1 MHTFKTFLAERSL
14 TDDEKAKAEKIVKGM
29 KKEKAGFQDR
39 YGDKAKSVMYATATK
54 LAKEEVVSEVRGE
67 PGCKSCNAAG
77 EARKIHAYHVHHN
90 GKHIDTVF
98 YNTHEDPADVKKSLV
113 NHDGYHPN
121 IKVVK
126 EEVQID
132 ELSKSTLKNYTKK
145 ALDSI
150 RTHAYISGH
159 HDADNMYGSGSP
171 KKKHELTGKS
181 HRYYMKSIKRGK
193 GVQAAVNRLTKEE
206 TQINELKTDTMKKYI
221 QTAAD
226 DLRHQAGLDAHYKRD
241 FGKKPGPTEK
251 KLLDKKHRKVS
262 SRLRGIKTAADRIA
276 GRSDWD

>member
-1 MHTFKTFLAERSL
+1 MQSFKAFLAERSL
-14 TDDEKAKAEKIVKGM
+14 SADEKAKAEKIVKGM
-29 KKEKAGFQDR
+29 KKEKAGFVSR

-54 LAKEEVVSEVRGE
+54 LAKEEV
-67 PGCKSCNAAG
+67 
-77 EARKIHAYHVHHN
+77 
-90 GKHIDTVF
+90 
-98 YNTHEDPADVKKSLV
+98 
-113 NHDGYHPN
+113 
-121 IKVVK
+121 
-126 EEVQID
+126 QID
-132 ELSKSTLKNYTKK
+132 ELSKGTLKNYTKK

-159 HDADNMYGSGSP
+159 HDADNMYGASSP
-171 KKKHELTGKS
+171 KKKSELTGKS
-181 HRYYMKSIKRGK
+181 VRYYAKAIKRGK
-193 GVQAAVNRLTKEE
+193 GVQAAVNKLTKEE

-262 SRLRGIKTAADRIA
+262 TRLRGIKTAADRIA
-276 GRSDWD
+276 GRSDWE